1 MDAKIRELFAKVKT
15 SAADVSRKTG
25 KAASGLMNQAKLN
38 LRIAELNSGIDANY
52 KELGKLLYAVH
63 NGVEI
68 PADAIDAA
76 LEEIDGK
83 LDEINSLRD
92 SLQAAKADVTCPV
105 CGKYVGKKASFCS
118 ACGARIERA
127 AAEAEPC
134 EEVYVDAIPAEECCE
149 CECEEAVEECCC
161 EETAGEACCC
171 EEAEETCCCEETAEE
186 AAEECC
192 CCETGEKPVE

>member
-1 MDAKIRELFAKVKT
+1 MDAKIRDLFNKVKT

-38 LRIAELNSGIDANY
+38 LRIAELNAGIDANY

-92 SLQAAKADVTCPV
+92 TLQAVKADVTCPV
-105 CGKYVGKKASFCS
+105 CGKYVGKKAAFCS
-118 ACGARIERA
+118 ACGAKIERA
-127 AAEAEPC
+127 AAEAETYE
-134 EEVYVDAIPAEECCE
+134 EEVADALPAEEFCECE
-149 CECEEAVEECCC
+149 CECEEALEECCC
-161 EETAGEACCC
+161 ECTCEEAVEEACCC
-171 EEAEETCCCEETAEE
+171 EETDEACCCESEETCCEE
-186 AAEECC
+186 
-192 CCETGEKPVE
+192 EKPVE